1 MKQANRFEIRYGIH
15 TAAGAMREKSI
26 RVIGEE
32 KRDNII
38 RQIREHGYQL
48 ISRKKLYPF
57 NCYKN
62 QHNFELINNICRN
75 RLYDMESGEIPM
87 DDAEYD
93 RLENMAERAEKYFCM
108 GCDPMTY
115 VPYEVWKDMR
125 ELSEMA
131 ILHRQDACIAN
142 GRPDLVTYC

>member
-1 MKQANRFEIRYGIH
+1 MRHENRFEIRYKIP
-15 TAAGAMREKSI
+15 TVAGAMREKSI

-32 KRDNII
+32 KRDDII

-57 NCYKN
+57 NCYRN
-62 QHNFELINNICRN
+62 QHNFELIYNICRN
-75 RLYDMESGEIPM
+75 RM
-87 DDAEYD
+87 DDMRDDVIPWDGAEYD
-93 RLENMAERAEKYFCM
+93 RLESMAERAGKYFCM

-115 VPYEVWKDMR
+115 VPYEVWMDMK

-142 GRPDLVTYC
+142 GRPDLVMYC